1 MTPKDN
7 FIKICDLTTKV
18 MGLEKGALG
27 FKTRIQEIQVPR
39 MAASVIARIEEDI
52 SHDIIADVL
61 KRDRTLIYY
70 YEKNHQANYTW
81 ETYRDTFNKVYM
93 AYRKIEDEKEIFIDK
108 NHMRKYLLSNG
119 VSENEKQEAKIMV
132 QSGEVEVVINTSYFD
147 FSNQLENI
155 KLALTNYKYQVKI
168 L

>member
-52 SHDIIADVL
+52 SQ
-61 KRDRTLIYY
+61 T
-70 YEKNHQANYTW
+70 
-81 ETYRDTFNKVYM
+81 
-93 AYRKIEDEKEIFIDK
+93 
-108 NHMRKYLLSNG
+108 
-119 VSENEKQEAKIMV
+119 
-132 QSGEVEVVINTSYFD
+132 
-147 FSNQLENI
+147 
-155 KLALTNYKYQVKI
+155 
-168 L
+168 

>member
-1 MTPKDN
+1 MTQKDN

-18 MGLEKGALG
+18 MGLEKGALS
-27 FKTRIQEIQVPR
+27 FKTRVQEVQIPR
-39 MAASVIARIEEDI
+39 MVASVIARMEEEI
-52 SHDIIADVL
+52 GHTIIADVL

-70 YEKNHQANYTW
+70 YEKTHQANYTW
-81 ETYRDTFNKVYM
+81 QTYRDTFNKVYM
-93 AYRKIEDEKEIFIDK
+93 AYKKIDDEKEVFIDK

-119 VSENEKQEAKIMV
+119 VRENEKQEAKIMV
-132 QSGEVEVVINTSYFD
+132 KSGKVGVVINTSYFD

-155 KLALTNYKYQVKI
+155 KLALSNYKYQVEI

>member
-39 MAASVIARIEEDI
+39 MVASVIARMEEGI
-52 SHDIIADVL
+52 NHDIIADVL

-119 VSENEKQEAKIMV
+119 VRENEKQEAKIMV
-132 QSGEVEVVINTSYFD
+132 KSGNIEVVINTSYFD